1 MTTTTATTGT
11 TTNTISALG
20 AGSGVDV
27 KTLAQNLV
35 NAERTPAKTII
46 DGKISKSQGSISG
59 IASVN
64 FVLAALKTAFTD
76 LQNQSAFN
84 SNAPTNSQP
93 GAFSVATGT
102 TTTPGTH
109 SITVTQLATAQRSMS
124 PGIPTGFQFNG
135 DAAFS
140 LSLTVGTSAP
150 QTIAIAAGATRAA
163 DVVAA
168 INQSNS
174 GVTAQMVNT
183 GDADNPYRIVV
194 TGSTGAQN
202 GFSLAAFTNDADG
215 APTTTPV
222 DGLSFGATT
231 VAQAAGNATLVVDG
245 VAVTS
250 SSNRVD
256 GAIQGTVLD
265 LTSTTSGTATLQFTR
280 DTLGIKTKL
289 QALVSAYNDVN
300 TQLNVVS
307 DPKSSVPTYGATLVG
322 DSLINT
328 VRSQIRSMVFG
339 NSNAPSGGL
348 TALRD
353 LGISVNNTGVL
364 SLDTT
369 ELDTVLSTK
378 FDNVVTLLTNNQ
390 EKLGSYSTAAA
401 GLAGESARTL
411 TKLLATSGS
420 LAAQTTN
427 QTARIAAYNKD
438 LVKLEDRMTQ
448 LLARYTK
455 QFAAMDALVGQTNSL
470 RTSLTSSFEG
480 MMAAYTNK

>member
-27 KTLAQNLV
+27 KALAQNLV
-35 NAERTPAKTII
+35 NAERTPAKSVI
-46 DGKISKSQGSISG
+46 DGKISKSQGAISG

-64 FVLAALKTAFTD
+64 FVVNALKTAFAE
-76 LQNQSAFN
+76 LQNQSTFN
-84 SNAPTNSQP
+84 SSIPSNSQP
-93 GAFSVATGT
+93 GAFSIAAGST
-102 TTTPGTH
+102 TSPGSH
-109 SITVTQLATAQRSMS
+109 SIAVTQLATAQRSMS

-135 DAAFS
+135 NAAFS
-140 LSLTVGTSAP
+140 LSLTVGSGAP

-168 INQSNS
+168 INQSSS

-183 GDADNPYRIVV
+183 GDLFNPYRIVV
-194 TGSTGAQN
+194 TGATGDKN

-222 DGLSFGATT
+222 DGLSFGATNP
-231 VAQAAGNATLVVDG
+231 AQGAGNALINVDG
-245 VAVTS
+245 VPISAS
-250 SSNRVD
+250 RNQVD

-265 LTSTTSGTATLQFTR
+265 LTGITNGTATVQFTR
-280 DTLGIKTKL
+280 DTGGIKTKL

-307 DPKSSVPTYGATLVG
+307 DPKSGVPTYGATLVG
-322 DSLINT
+322 NSLVNT
-328 VRSQIRSMVFG
+328 VRNQIRNMVFG
-339 NSNAPSGGL
+339 SSNALPGGL

-353 LGISVNNTGVL
+353 LGISVNSTGVL

-369 ELDTVLSTK
+369 KLDTVLSTR

-390 EKLGSYSTAAA
+390 EKLGSYSATAA
-401 GLAGESARTL
+401 GLAGESVRAL

-420 LAAQTTN
+420 LAVQTANQTTH
-427 QTARIAAYNKD
+427 IANYNKD

-455 QFAAMDALVGQTNSL
+455 QFGAMDALVGRSNSL
-470 RTSLTSSFEG
+470 RTSLTSSFDG
-480 MMAAYTNK
+480 MMAMYTKN